1 MLSNLSGAMNGRA
14 IIRQTRAIRRLCHS
28 LPATGEGCGRSEIS
42 RSPQRDGFGVA
53 KTGGGRGRIQRHE
66 RPGLT
71 IAKPSRASEAIVRPV
86 EIGLR
91 ARAK

>member
-1 MLSNLSGAMNGRA
+1 
-14 IIRQTRAIRRLCHS
+14 
-28 LPATGEGCGRSEIS
+28 
-42 RSPQRDGFGVA
+42 VA
-53 KTGGGRGRIQRHE
+53 KTGGGRRRIQRHE